1 MLVTRHMTIANI
13 RAKTHCMANKSRHCG
28 QMMENEHE
36 KKTKCE
42 SQARIESETRTRE
55 DKWM

>member
-1 MLVTRHMTIANI
+1 MTIANI